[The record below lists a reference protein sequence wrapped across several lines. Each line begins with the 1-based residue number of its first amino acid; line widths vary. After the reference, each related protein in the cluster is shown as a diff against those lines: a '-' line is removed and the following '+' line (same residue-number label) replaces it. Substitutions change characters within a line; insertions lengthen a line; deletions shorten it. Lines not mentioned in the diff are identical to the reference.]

1 MEMEPEAVHSPYL
14 ADDDGYFTKVNPQT
28 LSADRST
35 LNDYLVHTV
44 SGGETLSAIAATYG
58 LKANTILW
66 ANGMTNANSLRTG
79 QELLIP
85 PGDGV
90 YHKVSKNET
99 LDKIAKAYSI
109 SIEEIMKK
117 NGLADNTIAA
127 NQDIFI
133 PGGKPIVVET
143 PRVVANRNN
152 TPSRVTSSTR
162 VDAVTATSGGAVLE
176 GAENVMPAEG
186 KIFIFPTDGKITRGY
201 IKGHYALD
209 IGNRAQ
215 PAVWAAGG
223 GTVVKVHEGCG
234 WISYGC
240 GGGYGNHII
249 IDHGN
254 GFQTLYA
261 HLNYVSV
268 QKGDY
273 VGQGQTLG
281 QMGRSGNSYGATG
294 IHLHFEVRKG
304 SQKLAPQ
311 HYY

>member
-1 MEMEPEAVHSPYL
+1 METEAVHSPYL

-44 SGGETLSAIAATYG
+44 SAGETLSAIAATYG
-58 LKANTILW
+58 LKSNTILW
-66 ANGMTNANSLRTG
+66 ANGLMNANSLRTG

-90 YHKVSKNET
+90 YHKVGKNET

-117 NGLADNTIAA
+117 NSLADKTVVA

-133 PGGKPIVVET
+133 PGGKPIVVT
-143 PRVVANRNN
+143 APKVVANRN

-162 VDAVTATSGGAVLE
+162 VDTVSQVNTGAVLE
-176 GAENVMPAEG
+176 GAEQVIPAEG
-186 KIFIFPTDGKITRGY
+186 KIFIFPTNGKITQGY
-201 IKGHYALD
+201 HKGHYALD
-209 IGNRAQ
+209 IGNRSQ
-215 PAVWAAGG
+215 PAVWAAGA
-223 GTVVKVHEGCG
+223 GTVVKVYEGCG
-234 WISYGC
+234 WISYRC
-240 GGGYGNHII
+240 GGGYGNHVI

-268 QKGDY
+268 KNGDY
-273 VGQGQTLG
+273 VDQGQALG
-281 QMGRSGNSYGATG
+281 QMGRSGNAYGATG

-304 SQKLAPQ
+304 STKVAPQ
-311 HYY
+311 NYY